1 MPQSVFPCTPA
12 AFSVFMRHH
21 DEGRL
26 LSRSTPDAEIVCVD
40 QEAAKRSLIEAG
52 LSHVVGIPPRLPLD

>member
-21 DEGRL
+21 DEGCL
-26 LSRSTPDAEIVCVD
+26 LSRSTPDAEIVWLED
-40 QEAAKRSLIEAG
+40 RRRIE
-52 LSHVVGIPPRLPLD
+52 VGAWQRMINVLPGSMSTAIS